1 MIFIGTVRDD
11 GSRLDF
17 DYPNDYRNY
26 IRQFA
31 GYEVEIEV
39 RKRRS
44 KRSLRQNAW
53 LHSFL
58 GHFAKHCGY
67 SLEEMKL
74 VGLVALWGTHDLM
87 GCTVPK
93 KPHTSQLNTEEFSDL
108 CEWFVQK
115 AAEVDF
121 LVLYPEEF
129 RREKKK
135 QQRKPQ
141 REGLARSA

>member
-1 MIFIGTVRDD
+1 MIFIATVRDD
-11 GSRLDF
+11 GSKLDL
-17 DYPNDYRNY
+17 DYPKDFRAH
-26 IRQFA
+26 IQQFA
-31 GYEVEIEV
+31 GHEVELEV

-58 GHFAKHCGY
+58 GGFAEHCGY

-74 VGLVALWGTHDLM
+74 VGLVALWGTNDVM
-87 GCTVPK
+87 GCTIPK

-115 AAEVDF
+115 AAGLDY

-129 RREKKK
+129 KRDKKK
-135 QQRKPQ
+135 QQRQQQ
-141 REGLARSA
+141 REGLAKSA